1 MTTVT
6 LRAWVKAGKFP
17 QPTRLS
23 ARTLRWSR
31 SQLTSFLNPEGGGP
45 VKQITLT
52 TSPDLSNIMHG
63 FARGGAC
70 LPELHPDAP
79 AGYREQYEAAVDVCA
94 HYALKPFE
102 PIAITSPAHCVAF
115 SALLVNLSALLRAIG
130 GAASVEQEMREL
142 IAYIHLALLPAGGHA

>member
-1 MTTVT
+1 M
-6 LRAWVKAGKFP
+6 
-17 QPTRLS
+17 
-23 ARTLRWSR
+23 
-31 SQLTSFLNPEGGGP
+31 
-45 VKQITLT
+45 KQITLT

-130 GAASVEQEMREL
+130 GAASIEQEMREL